1 MEVSLRGDV
10 RAGGTMKEYKNKR
23 WWMDGLYFSCLR
35 CGRCCGGEP
44 GYVWLDTNEI
54 FAIANF
60 LEMDVGDTLRSF
72 ARRVSGRISL
82 MELENGDC
90 VFLAD
95 GRCRIYP
102 VRPLQCR
109 TYPFWPSVLQSPRSW
124 RLEGQR
130 CPGIGQGSFYPQETI
145 ERLLSHTSASG
156 L

>member
-23 WWMDGLYFSCLR
+23 WWKDGLHFSCLG

-60 LEMDVGDTLRSF
+60 LEMDVADTLRSF
-72 ARRVSGRISL
+72 ARRVAGRISL
-82 MELENGDC
+82 RELENGDC

-95 GRCRIYP
+95 GRCRIYS

-124 RLEGQR
+124 CLEGQR

-145 ERLLSHTSASG
+145 ERLLFHISAMG

>member
-1 MEVSLRGDV
+1 
-10 RAGGTMKEYKNKR
+10 MKEYKNKR
-23 WWMDGLYFSCLR
+23 WWKDGLHFSCLR

-60 LEMDVGDTLRSF
+60 LEMDVADTLRSF
-72 ARRVSGRISL
+72 ARRVAGRISL
-82 MELENGDC
+82 RELENGDC

-95 GRCRIYP
+95 GRCRIYS

-124 RLEGQR
+124 CLEGQR

-145 ERLLSHTSASG
+145 ERLLFHISAMG

>member
-1 MEVSLRGDV
+1 
-10 RAGGTMKEYKNKR
+10 MKEHKNKR
-23 WWMDGLYFSCLR
+23 WWKDGLYFSCLG

-60 LEMDVGDTLRSF
+60 LEMDVGDFLRSL

-82 MELENGDC
+82 RELENGDC
-90 VFLAD
+90 IFLAD

-109 TYPFWPSVLQSPRSW
+109 TYPFWPSVLESLCSW

-130 CPGIGQGSFYPQETI
+130 CPGIGQGSFYPQEII
-145 ERLLSHTSASG
+145 ERLLSHTSTSG

>member
-1 MEVSLRGDV
+1 
-10 RAGGTMKEYKNKR
+10 MKEYKNKR
-23 WWMDGLYFSCLR
+23 WWKDGLHFSCLG

-60 LEMDVGDTLRSF
+60 LEMDVADTLRSF
-72 ARRVSGRISL
+72 ARRVAGRISL
-82 MELENGDC
+82 RELENGDC

-95 GRCRIYP
+95 GRCRIYS

-124 RLEGQR
+124 CLEGQR

-145 ERLLSHTSASG
+145 ERLLFHISAMG